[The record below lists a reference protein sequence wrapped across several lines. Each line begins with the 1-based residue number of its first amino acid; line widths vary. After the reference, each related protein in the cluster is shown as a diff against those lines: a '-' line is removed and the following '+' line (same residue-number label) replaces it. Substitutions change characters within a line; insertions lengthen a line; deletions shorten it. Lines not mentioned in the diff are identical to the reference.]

1 MISSFE
7 IFVNSLVD
15 CFEKEIREDLSLE
28 ESVIIQDYEHK
39 MRKTST
45 GNCFELCPLCRRKC
59 DKIHEEP

>member
-39 MRKTST
+39 MR
-45 GNCFELCPLCRRKC
+45 
-59 DKIHEEP
+59 